1 MLRISKP
8 VGITPIDFWLDYRIK
23 HFLPDNSRIESQRL
37 PIAAICGKLD
47 PMAEGELVIILKQ
60 VWSKHLLTPSVQV
73 LPLPIQLNSLNFSDS
88 MDALCNH
95 EKTYKFTLLIG
106 VSTNSDDRLGIIE
119 AIFNPSHTHT
129 HTQDMCVKIVE
140 KELLE
145 YCANLKEQEYHAFS
159 AKRVNGKPLW
169 WWKRHDRMNE
179 ISVPKHLCNIK
190 EVEIIN
196 NDSIISTTEF
206 VKDTVSILTNNKENL
221 EDFIVDNI
229 INSWTNLINLSEET
243 PHNLSLVTV
252 RVRVT
257 GGTFIRQICRDL
269 IKKTGI
275 PMMCSSIIRECIHI

>member
-8 VGITPIDFWLDYRIK
+8 VGITPIDFWLDYRIN
-23 HFLPDNSRIESQRL
+23 HFLPDNFRIESQRL
-37 PIAAICGKLD
+37 PIGAICGKLD
-47 PMAEGELVIILKQ
+47 PMAEGELIIILKQ
-60 VWSKHLLTPSVQV
+60 VWPNHLLTPSIQM
-73 LPLPIQLNSLNFSDS
+73 LPLPIRLNSLNFSDA
-88 MDALCNH
+88 MNVLCNH
-95 EKTYKFTLLIG
+95 EKTYKFTLIIG

-119 AIFNPSHTHT
+119 TCNANQD
-129 HTQDMCVKIVE
+129 QDMCVKIVE

-145 YCANLKEQEYHAFS
+145 YCTNLKEQEYHAFS

-179 ISVPKHLCNIK
+179 INVPKHLCSIK

-206 VKDTVSILTNNKENL
+206 VKNTVSILINNKENL
-221 EDFIVDNI
+221 ADFIVDNI
-229 INSWTNLINLSEET
+229 INSWNNINLSEKT
-243 PHNLSLVTV
+243 PHNLNLITV